1 MTSQET
7 VRESKHKLA
16 VLSNINLNFVIRKLK
31 KEFDVYDAEGYGNEL
46 GTLLNPA
53 SSYYSAAPEVTFLV
67 MDLAELSGQDVEPEA
82 SFDRIRSWFQ
92 TVESVLKS
100 GTVYYISDAYFW
112 NPQLGSFPYDLTIQ
126 KAEAFYHECLSE
138 LFERHENVRILPV
151 SALIRRI
158 GEERAFSLKMWYLGK
173 ILYSNEMQGELADLI
188 AGMMRTEFRVPKKVL
203 AVDLDNTL
211 WGGLA
216 GERDHQEI
224 RLSED
229 HEGLAYKNAQR
240 VLKQMKDAG
249 VLLAIVSKN
258 NEADAVEILEHHPHM
273 ALQKADFAAI
283 RINWNTKDLNLREIA
298 AELNLGL
305 DSFVFWDDQPAE
317 RQLIREVLPQVE
329 VPEFPEQPEELA
341 GALTAVY
348 NTYFRKARITSEDR
362 SKTLQYA
369 QNRERKALEDS
380 ASDFGTYLKNLEIRI
395 EQCDPGKNTQRF
407 LQLVN
412 KTNQFN
418 LTTKRYTLEEL
429 EGILENAS
437 KRAFL
442 FRLEDR
448 FGEYGITGA
457 AIVDL
462 GGVPTIEEWVL
473 SCRVMGKRVEYAIL
487 DRIEK
492 CIRQEGYDRLRGIYI
507 PTAKNEPVRDLYES
521 CGFQKL
527 EELSGTEKS
536 VFEISLFN
544 PCRQEYYVKWTD
556 E

>member
-1 MTSQET
+1 
-7 VRESKHKLA
+7 
-16 VLSNINLNFVIRKLK
+16 
-31 KEFDVYDAEGYGNEL
+31 
-46 GTLLNPA
+46 
-53 SSYYSAAPEVTFLV
+53 
-67 MDLAELSGQDVEPEA
+67 MDLAELSGQDGATEA

-138 LFERHENVRILPV
+138 LFERHENVRVLPV

-317 RQLIREVLPQVE
+317 RQLIREVLPQVV

-369 QNRERKALEDS
+369 QNRERKELENS

-429 EGILENAS
+429 EGILGNAS

-527 EELSGTEKS
+527 EEHSRPEKS
-536 VFEISLFN
+536 VFEISLSN